1 MGVHTGGGLL
11 GQISV
16 KYYQTYLRFAWVK
29 NLKEKKTYQF

>member
-29 NLKEKKTYQF
+29 NEWKDVSQF